1 MINNVKYNKNETISS
16 EVIPEIESWYEV
28 YEPLVHFT
36 RFL

>member
-1 MINNVKYNKNETISS
+1 MINNVKYNKNETIFN
-16 EVIPEIESWYEV
+16 ETIPEIGSWYEA